1 MRTGPLLAALCLS
14 LAAACSGNAPAPDTP
29 NGDSPKAEDGDG
41 GGGEPKPQ
49 EPKPEEPEPKTAD
62 LSSEEAVRAAYKEQV
77 GKELHEDDCV
87 GQTGVKG
94 VVLIGGFAH
103 DRGCRITGGFVNGKY
118 IDEHKLMSEG
128 LALVGWKELG
138 SADRTALAPE
148 WAERVLFHWGG
159 DFVKETN
166 KAFDFKDTPAFAAP
180 ATTEDGETVVV
191 TAWISLPPGM
201 QDIDAYEQIELRFAP
216 DGTIA
221 RARKDSFSVDGS
233 RVR

>member
-1 MRTGPLLAALCLS
+1 MGLAT
-14 LAAACSGNAPAPDTP
+14 ACSSNAPGPDTP
-29 NGDSPKAEDGDG
+29 NGNP
-41 GGGEPKPQ
+41 
-49 EPKPEEPEPKTAD
+49 PKPEAGDDEGEPEPETPEPDEPTPEAVD

-103 DRGCRITGGFVNGKY
+103 DRGCDIEGGFVNGKY
-118 IDEHKLMSEG
+118 IDEQALLTEG
-128 LALVGWKELG
+128 LAMVGWKEMT
-138 SADRTALAPE
+138 SAARPELALE

-166 KAFDFKDTPAFAAP
+166 KAFDFKDTPAFTAP
-180 ATTEDGETVVV
+180 ATNNDGETVVV

-216 DGTIA
+216 DGSVA
-221 RARKDSFSVDGS
+221 RAKKDSFSVDGS